1 MSSVMETLS
10 CWSLLLTSLEQQM
23 LTELRTC
30 QELYSTKER
39 LSMTRVP
46 SAPFLRRLAS
56 FFGSITLRGSLS
68 PAITGPSPLWRVGGK
83 GRKGRAGTP
92 GPVSP
97 RGTSEGIRGK
107 QGSSRPGLLTLLT
120 PRMPTHCA
128 EPGKRGKEK
137 MTCQL
142 GRTRHSSWAK
152 SPRAWPSEDAFRRV

>member
-10 CWSLLLTSLEQQM
+10 CWSRLLTSLEQQM

-68 PAITGPSPLWRVGGK
+68 PAIPGPSPLR
-83 GRKGRAGTP
+83 RAGARGARAGRGWHPSPP
-92 GPVSP
+92 GEAVM
-97 RGTSEGIRGK
+97 G
-107 QGSSRPGLLTLLT
+107 
-120 PRMPTHCA
+120 
-128 EPGKRGKEK
+128 
-137 MTCQL
+137 
-142 GRTRHSSWAK
+142 
-152 SPRAWPSEDAFRRV
+152 